1 MELSS
6 IEIAQQTKLSSLREI
21 SDRLDLLDDEIDFR
35 GRHTAKIRL
44 EVLDRLADRPDG
56 KLILV
61 TAMTPTKFGE
71 GKTLTTVGMGQALQ
85 RIDKKGMIAIREP
98 SLGPVFGVKG
108 GGTGGGYSQVAPM
121 EQINLHFTGDI
132 HAVTTAHNLLA
143 AMLDSQIFKGNPLDI
158 DVRDILLPRCI
169 DMNERALRE
178 IVMGLGGRT
187 SGVPRESGFVLTSAS
202 EVMAIL
208 ALTSSRSDLKQRLG
222 EMVVGYDRKSNPIH
236 AKDLE
241 AHRAMA
247 VVLNDAI
254 MPNLVQ
260 TLEQT
265 PALIHAGPFA
275 NIAHGTNSVLADR
288 IALKLAD
295 YVVTEAGFG
304 ADLGAE
310 KFFNLVCR
318 SSGLWPSAV
327 VIVATCR
334 AIKYHGGALLK
345 TLTEENM
352 SAFEKGL
359 GNLEIHVKNVQS
371 FGVPV
376 VVAINRFPFD
386 TEAEVAAIEERCRQL
401 GVDCASHEAF
411 VRGGE
416 GATELASRAVSL
428 ADSSSASPQF
438 TYEAEDTAEDKVRKV
453 AKSIYRASEVRFET
467 IARKK
472 LAKFREMGYGDLP
485 VCMAKTQNSISDDP
499 TVRGVPG
506 DFMLRV
512 TDVRLS
518 AGAGFLVMICGNM
531 MLMPGLPKVPS
542 AVRMDVD
549 DSGRITGLS

>member
-6 IEIAQQTKLSSLREI
+6 IEIAQQTKLSPLREI
-21 SDRLDLLDDEIDFR
+21 SGRLDLLDDEIDFR

-44 EVLDRLADRPDG
+44 QVLDRLADRPDG

-327 VIVATCR
+327 VIV
-334 AIKYHGGALLK
+334 
-345 TLTEENM
+345 
-352 SAFEKGL
+352 SA
-359 GNLEIHVKNVQS
+359 
-371 FGVPV
+371 
-376 VVAINRFPFD
+376 AAD
-386 TEAEVAAIEERCRQL
+386 EAA
-401 GVDCASHEAF
+401 
-411 VRGGE
+411 VRGE
-416 GATELASRAVSL
+416 SR
-428 ADSSSASPQF
+428 
-438 TYEAEDTAEDKVRKV
+438 RK
-453 AKSIYRASEVRFET
+453 
-467 IARKK
+467 
-472 LAKFREMGYGDLP
+472 
-485 VCMAKTQNSISDDP
+485 
-499 TVRGVPG
+499 
-506 DFMLRV
+506 
-512 TDVRLS
+512 
-518 AGAGFLVMICGNM
+518 
-531 MLMPGLPKVPS
+531 
-542 AVRMDVD
+542 
-549 DSGRITGLS
+549 